1 MRSFVCTLYRL
12 HTKLSSRRN
21 ADLVFLDNTGREVA
35 RFNRPFKLTCRC
47 FTCYI
52 PCCLQEMEITASGTT
67 IGWILQKA
75 DLCNPVYQ
83 ICDADKQVV
92 LQIKGPVCAISCCG
106 DIDFEVSLFFKSG
119 RAR

>member
-1 MRSFVCTLYRL
+1 
-12 HTKLSSRRN
+12 
-21 ADLVFLDNTGREVA
+21 
-35 RFNRPFKLTCRC
+35 
-47 FTCYI
+47 
-52 PCCLQEMEITASGTT
+52 MEITASGTT

-119 RAR
+119 QAR